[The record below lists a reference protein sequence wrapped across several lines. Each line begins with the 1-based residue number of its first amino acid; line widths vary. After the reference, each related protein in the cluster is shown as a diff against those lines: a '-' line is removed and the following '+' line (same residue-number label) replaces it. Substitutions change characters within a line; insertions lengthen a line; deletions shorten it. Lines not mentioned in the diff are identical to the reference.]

1 LTRRFNNNFYLNV
14 PEFQSES
21 YTELSFES
29 EFKQLLGTN
38 MSLED
43 KLTTQKGK
51 DELKNFVK
59 VKMELL
65 NNWIIIM
72 KRELE
77 SSLEYLTNLYEVKNL
92 K

>member
-1 LTRRFNNNFYLNV
+1 
-14 PEFQSES
+14 
-21 YTELSFES
+21 
-29 EFKQLLGTN
+29 

-43 KLTTQKGK
+43 KLMTQKGK

-59 VKMELL
+59 QKMELL

-77 SSLEYLTNLYEVKNL
+77 SSLEYLTKLYEVFSNKIFRKL
-92 K
+92 WRIRPFSLDHAQ